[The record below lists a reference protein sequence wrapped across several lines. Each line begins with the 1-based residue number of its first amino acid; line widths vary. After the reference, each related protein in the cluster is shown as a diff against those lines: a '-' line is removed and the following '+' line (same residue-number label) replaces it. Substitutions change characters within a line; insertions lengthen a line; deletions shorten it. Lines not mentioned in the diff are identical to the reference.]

1 MNDAADVNIFCNNNY
16 SCDFTSTCFFYIAR
30 VKQVYGSP
38 DGMFS
43 KRFPFTGV
51 EPGIVGFLP
60 TKIPAMA
67 VSDMEL

>member
-1 MNDAADVNIFCNNNY
+1 MLLTLIFFVIITTAVILPLRVF
-16 SCDFTSTCFFYIAR
+16 FTIAR

-38 DGMFS
+38 DGMFL